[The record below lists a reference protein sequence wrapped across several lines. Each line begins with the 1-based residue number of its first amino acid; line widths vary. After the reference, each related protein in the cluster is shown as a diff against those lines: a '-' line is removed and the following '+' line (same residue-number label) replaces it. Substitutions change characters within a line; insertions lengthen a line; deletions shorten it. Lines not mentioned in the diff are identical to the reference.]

1 MDINTLLE
9 NETVKSLLKK
19 FGVSDEQA
27 KSIANQALSAIQSKF
42 SANPKQMSSLLS
54 DNPNT
59 DEDEQFK
66 AAVEEDFFEK
76 LTKKVGLP
84 DNIASQVKGAMPDIL
99 SQFTGKLNE
108 SGSNNEGGISGMLGN
123 LVDMFD
129 GDDQKAKEGTTANKK
144 KSGGFMDM
152 ISGFFGKK

>member
-1 MDINTLLE
+1 MDVNTLLE
-9 NETVKSLLKK
+9 NETVKSLLQK
-19 FGVSDEQA
+19 FGISEEQA
-27 KSIANQALSAIQSKF
+27 RSIANQAMAAIQAKF
-42 SANPKQMSSLLS
+42 KANPGQMSSLLS

-59 DEDEQFK
+59 EDDEAFK

-84 DNIASQVKGAMPDIL
+84 DNIASQVKGAMPDII

-108 SGSNNEGGISGMLGN
+108 SGSNNESGISGMLGN

-129 GDDQKAKEGTTANKK
+129 GDDQPAKGSKATKK

-152 ISGFFGKK
+152 IGGFFGKK

>member
-9 NETVKSLLKK
+9 NETVQSLLKK

-27 KSIANQALSAIQSKF
+27 KSIANQAMSAIQSKF
-42 SANPKQMSSLLS
+42 KANPGQMSSLLS

-59 DEDEQFK
+59 DDDEKMK
-66 AAVEEDFFEK
+66 AEVEEDFFEK

-84 DNIASQVKGAMPDIL
+84 DNIASQVKGAMPDII

-108 SGSNNEGGISGMLGN
+108 SGSNNESGISGMLGN

-129 GDDQKAKEGTTANKK
+129 GDDQPSQPGSKATKK